1 MKIGIV
7 TIIDYINYGNRLQNY
22 AVQRVLNNMGYET
35 ESIQNI
41 PYNDIHYISEG
52 LSGKDKIRNDLR
64 KIQPLSKVLFLK
76 TKLGYIWRSK
86 KTQLKKILQKNKS
99 DRQVLFQMREE
110 RFREFNT
117 KYIKESSFCLSEVDM
132 SQKELDDF
140 DYFVTGSDQV
150 WNPLY
155 KRGNA
160 IYFLQF
166 APKEK
171 RIALS
176 ASFGIS
182 EYPSNRLVQL
192 RKYLEGIDYISV
204 REERAK
210 EIVEENSSKK
220 ATVLID
226 PTLMLERSEWEEIAK
241 APEFEIPEKYVMTFF
256 LGGMSEET
264 KTYIYDLAKQHG
276 DSVVSLLDIEQQKY
290 FTCNP
295 SEFIYLIKNAQ
306 KVYTDSFHASV
317 FSIIFH
323 TNFQVFRR
331 NGSADMFSRIE
342 TLMGTFGLESCIC
355 DKPYTDHQI
364 SQEMFQK
371 VDEILC
377 GKREEAL
384 CWIKGV
390 IK

>member
-22 AVQRVLNNMGYET
+22 AVQKVLNNLGHEAV
-35 ESIQNI
+35 SIKNL
-41 PYNDIHYISEG
+41 PYNDLTYITEG
-52 LSGKDKIRNDLR
+52 LSKKDIFRNKIA
-64 KIQPLSKVLFLK
+64 KVPFVPPLLLIKK
-76 TKLGYIWRSK
+76 KLGYFIREKKLQLVRKNSK
-86 KTQLKKILQKNKS
+86 QVVDRNAMFQL
-99 DRQVLFQMREE
+99 REK
-110 RFREFNT
+110 RFRVFNE
-117 KYIKESSFCLSEVDM
+117 KYIQESSFCLSEVNM
-132 SQKELDDF
+132 HPKELSDF
-140 DYFVTGSDQV
+140 DYFVAGSDQV

-160 IYFLQF
+160 LYFLQF

-171 RIALS
+171 RVALS

-182 EYPSNRLVQL
+182 QYPSNRLVQL
-192 RKYLEGIDYISV
+192 HEYLEGIDYISV

-226 PTLMLERSEWEEIAK
+226 PTLMLERSEWEIIAK
-241 APEFEIPEKYVMTFF
+241 KPEFEIPEKYVMTFF
-256 LGGMSEET
+256 LGGMAEDT
-264 KTYIYDLAKQHG
+264 KEYIWKLAKKSNE
-276 DSVVSLLDIEQQKY
+276 SVISLLDMGDEKY
-290 FTCNP
+290 FSCNP
-295 SEFIYLIKNAQ
+295 SEFLYLIKNAQ

-342 TLMGTFGLESCIC
+342 TLMGTFGLEECIC
-355 DKPYTDHQI
+355 ESPY
-364 SQEMFQK
+364 QEHIVSNETFER
-371 VDEILC
+371 VDEILSE
-377 GKREEAL
+377 KRDEAIN
-384 CWIKGV
+384 WIKSV